1 MIGDLR
7 HRIYITE
14 RVEDL
19 NELGEPVETWV
30 TRHTVWAQIEDLST
44 TERLRA
50 GSSSA
55 QITTRV
61 TIRHRDGIHAGMRVL
76 VGDRILEITGSPI
89 DRDGRSRLIELACRE
104 VTP

>member
-7 HRIYITE
+7 HRVQV
-14 RVEDL
+14 VELVSDL
-19 NELGEPVETWV
+19 DDLGEPIDTWV
-30 TRHTVWAQIEDLST
+30 LRHTVWAQIEDVST
-44 TERLRA
+44 TERLGA

-76 VGDRILEITGSPI
+76 AGDRTLEITGSPI
-89 DRDGRSRLIELACRE
+89 DRDGRSRLTELACRE